1 MGLSPEGIKPRF
13 LSNPLEFD
21 GVKIVFCQSF
31 CKYNLPFSA
40 LFSSCQLL
48 LKIGLV
54 THFRW
59 FSYLKNPNS
68 KLKIRNSKLQNGLRW
83 KKIGWI
89 FVKFW
94 HRWKCWK
101 MTFLSDLTFVSFQK
115 WHRIFAFLRAR
126 ESLTENTSSFQ
137 GVFVKIF
144 QKRGGPDEQV
154 E

>member
-13 LSNPLEFD
+13 LSKPLEFD

-89 FVKFW
+89 FVNFCRPPK
-94 HRWKCWK
+94 HGK
-101 MTFLSDLTFVSFQK
+101 MPFLSDLTFVSFQK
-115 WHRIFAFLRAR
+115 WHF
-126 ESLTENTSSFQ
+126 
-137 GVFVKIF
+137 
-144 QKRGGPDEQV
+144 
-154 E
+154 